1 MVDKRS
7 CYLMIYVECYF
18 VVSSSQIS
26 ITVYFLSDTEFQNW
40 TERIGWESV
49 CVCVFADVSCDCPAG
64 YVGNG
69 DFCNGVLTSVLAT
82 NSNFSIFYKVG
93 FNRRHIQNSASL
105 PIVSRQNSV
114 FLNLS
119 VVFKLHL
126 RHLDVFCIFNIKRK
140 YCTWM
145 YYWHDYS
152 LYNWAQMKLVNLTN
166 FTLSSTLCLRSCCW
180 TIAAHPQR
188 ANGSSNFCR
197 TGHQR
202 SRCLSLIT
210 LASPKTRCC
219 IASTP
224 YSVLGRHSVECQ

>member
-1 MVDKRS
+1 M
-7 CYLMIYVECYF
+7 
-18 VVSSSQIS
+18 
-26 ITVYFLSDTEFQNW
+26 
-40 TERIGWESV
+40 

-82 NSNFSIFYKVG
+82 NSNFSVFYKVG
-93 FNRRHIQNSASL
+93 INRWHIQDSASL
-105 PIVSRQNSV
+105 PTVSRQNSV

-126 RHLDVFCIFNIKRK
+126 RHLYVFCIFNIKK
-140 YCTWM
+140 KI
-145 YYWHDYS
+145 
-152 LYNWAQMKLVNLTN
+152 LYLNVLLARLQPVQ
-166 FTLSSTLCLRSCCW
+166 LSACMLSLRSCCW
-180 TIAAHPQR
+180 TIAARPQR
-188 ANGSSNFCR
+188 ADSSSNFCR

-219 IASTP
+219 IASAP
-224 YSVLGRHSVECQ
+224 YSVLGHHSVKCQ